1 MHLEQLALPE
11 RLPPRAVKGVEFANR
26 AGIIRVD
33 LMPSRKTVTATVKKK
48 ISKTQKT
55 TRKSRDQLPLLL
67 GVGQVAN
74 VRNLAA
80 HRSTGGTVLEGAR
93 VHGQ

>member
-1 MHLEQLALPE
+1 MHLVQLALPE
-11 RLPPRAVKGVEFANR
+11 RLPLRVVKGVELADR
-26 AGIIRVD
+26 ATITRID
-33 LMPSRKTVTATVKKK
+33 LTPSRKTVTATVKKK